1 MAQPSARRRVVRSKG
16 TEFVVDIKSETKS
29 KLAVLPAQS
38 LPEKKGAKQA
48 DNLARTPLYDLH
60 LELGARMIGFAGY
73 EMAVQ
78 YPLGVLKEHLHC
90 RAKAGLFDV
99 SHMGQA
105 RLLPARADDDAAQLL
120 ETLVPGGLV
129 TLAQNQTRYTQLT
142 DEAGGILDDLLV
154 TRMGNG
160 VRLVVNAARKAFD
173 FKHIASALA
182 GKAVLEIENR
192 ALLALQ
198 GRHAA
203 RVLAK
208 IFPDSAALNFMQVQK
223 FTWHGHGVLVSRC
236 GYTGEDGFEIALA
249 PEQAEP
255 FARLLLADENV
266 APIGLGARDS
276 LRLEAGLCLYGQDID
291 TQTTPAEADLG
302 WSIPK
307 RRRQAGDFLGADII
321 NQQLAK
327 GALRKRVGLLPQG
340 NAPARAGTLI
350 CDAQVQEI
358 GRVTSGGFGPSLNRP
373 IAMGYVAAKHAKIGT
388 QVQLIIRN
396 KAHLAEIVAL
406 PFVPHQYVQQKRGA

>member
-1 MAQPSARRRVVRSKG
+1 MAEPSVKARPVRSKE

-29 KLAVLPAQS
+29 KLAVLPTKS
-38 LPEKKGAKQA
+38 LPEKKEAKQA
-48 DNLARTPLYDLH
+48 GDLARTPLYDLH
-60 LELGARMIGFAGY
+60 LGLGARMIGFAGY

-90 RAKAGLFDV
+90 RTKAGLFDV

-105 RLLPARADDDAAQLL
+105 RLLPARAGDDVAQLL

-129 TLAQNQTRYTQLT
+129 TLKQNHIRYTQLT

-154 TRMGNG
+154 TRIDNG

-173 FKHIASALA
+173 FKHIARALA
-182 GKAVLEIENR
+182 GKAMLEIENR

-198 GRHAA
+198 GPQAA

-208 IFPDSAALNFMQVQK
+208 IFPDSDALHFMQARN
-223 FTWHGHGVLVSRC
+223 FTWHGHTVLVSRC

-255 FARLLLADENV
+255 FARLLLADGQV
-266 APIGLGARDS
+266 KPIGLGARDS

-291 TQTTPAEADLG
+291 AHTTPAEADLG

-307 RRRQAGDFLGADII
+307 RRRQAGDFPGADII
-321 NQQLAK
+321 NQQLTH
-327 GALRKRVGLLPQG
+327 GAPRKRVGLLPQG

-350 CDAQVQEI
+350 CDTQAQEI

-373 IAMGYVAAKHAKIGT
+373 IAMGYVTAKHAKIGT

-396 KAHLAEIVAL
+396 KAHLAKIVAL
-406 PFVPHQYVQQKRGA
+406 PFAPHQYVHQKRGA